1 MVEENKIDYK
11 EVFIL
16 DDKGFFIGTTYLDV
30 KEKQDF
36 KFTTIPPDTTLVKAK
51 FDGNKWIEGVDKDE
65 IMLGM
70 LLPEDDFKVDTKD
83 YLLLKILEIL
93 KKGGMIMDNTWFFKY
108 CMFCWAE
115 RKINETYLDMA
126 KKMEMLTDQQIMMI
140 KMTPRISEK

>member
-30 KEKQDF
+30 KEKQEF
-36 KFTTIPPDTTLVKAK
+36 KFTTTPPDITFVRPK
-51 FDGNKWIEGVDKDE
+51 FDGNKWKEGVNKDDL
-65 IMLGM
+65 MLGM
-70 LLPEDDFKVDTKD
+70 LLPEDDFKMDSKD

-115 RKINETYLDMA
+115 RKIDEAYLDMA
-126 KKMEMLTDQQIMMI
+126 KKMDMLTDQQIMMI
-140 KMTPRISEK
+140 KMTPRIAEK

>member
-36 KFTTIPPDTTLVKAK
+36 KFTTLPPDKTFIKAK
-51 FDGNKWIEGVDKDE
+51 FDGNKWIEGVDKDDL
-65 IMLGM
+65 MLGM
-70 LLPEDDFKVDTKD
+70 LFPDIDLEINSKDF
-83 YLLLKILEIL
+83 LILKILEIL

-115 RKINETYLDMA
+115 RKIDEAYLDMA
-126 KKMEMLTDQQIMMI
+126 KKMNMLDDNQIMMI
-140 KMTPRISEK
+140 KMTPRIEEK

>member
-36 KFTTIPPDTTLVKAK
+36 KFTTIPPDTTLIQPK

-70 LLPEDDFKVDTKD
+70 LLLEDDFKVDTKD

>member
-1 MVEENKIDYK
+1 MVEENNLKK
-11 EVFIL
+11 VFIL

-30 KEKQDF
+30 KEKQEF
-36 KFTTIPPDTTLVKAK
+36 KFTTIPPDTTLMRPK

-70 LLPEDDFKVDTKD
+70 LLPEDDFKIDTKD

-115 RKINETYLDMA
+115 RKIDEAYLDMA
-126 KKMEMLTDQQIMMI
+126 KKMNMLDDNQIMMI
-140 KMTPRISEK
+140 KMTPRIEEK

>member
-1 MVEENKIDYK
+1 MVEENKIYK

-16 DDKGFFIGTTYLDV
+16 DDKGFFIGTTYLNID
-30 KEKQDF
+30 EKQEFD
-36 KFTTIPPDTTLVKAK
+36 FTTIPPDNTFMKAK

-70 LLPEDDFKVDTKD
+70 LLPEDDFKIDTKD

-93 KKGGMIMDNTWFFKY
+93 KKGGIVMDNTWFFKY

-115 RKINETYLDMA
+115 RKIDEAYLDMA
-126 KKMEMLTDQQIMMI
+126 KKMDMLTDQQIMMI
-140 KMTPRISEK
+140 KMTPRIEEK

>member
-1 MVEENKIDYK
+1 MVENKIDYK
-11 EVFIL
+11 EVFII
-16 DDKGFFIGTTYLDV
+16 DDKGFFIGTTYLDI
-30 KEKQDF
+30 KEKQEF
-36 KFTTIPPDTTLVKAK
+36 NFTTIPPDTTFMQPK
-51 FDGNKWIEGVDKDE
+51 FDGEKWIEGVDKDDL
-65 IMLGM
+65 MLGM

-126 KKMEMLTDQQIMMI
+126 KKMNMLDDNQIMMI
-140 KMTPRISEK
+140 KMTPRIEEK

>member
-1 MVEENKIDYK
+1 MVEENNFKK
-11 EVFIL
+11 VFIL
-16 DDKGFFIGTTYLDV
+16 DDKGFFIGTTYLNID
-30 KEKQDF
+30 EKQEF
-36 KFTTIPPDTTLVKAK
+36 KFTTIPPDTTLMKAK

-70 LLPEDDFKVDTKD
+70 LLPEDDFKIDTKD
-83 YLLLKILEIL
+83 YLILKILEIL

-126 KKMEMLTDQQIMMI
+126 KKMDMLTDQQIMII
-140 KMTPRISEK
+140 KMTPRIAEK

>member
-1 MVEENKIDYK
+1 MVEEDKIDYK

-16 DDKGFFIGTTYLDV
+16 DDKGFFIGTTYLNIE
-30 KEKQDF
+30 EKQEFD
-36 KFTTIPPDTTLVKAK
+36 FTTIPPDKTLVKAK

-70 LLPEDDFKVDTKD
+70 LFPSDDLEIDSKD
-83 YLLLKILEIL
+83 FLILKILEIL

-115 RKINETYLDMA
+115 RKIDEAYLDMA
-126 KKMEMLTDQQIMMI
+126 KKMNMLTDQQIMMI
-140 KMTPRISEK
+140 KMTPRIEEK

>member
-1 MVEENKIDYK
+1 MVEENNLEK
-11 EVFIL
+11 VFIL

-30 KEKQDF
+30 KEKQEF
-36 KFTTIPPDTTLVKAK
+36 NFTTIPPDTTLIQAK

-65 IMLGM
+65 IMLEM
-70 LLPEDDFKVDTKD
+70 LLPEDDFKIDTKD
-83 YLLLKILEIL
+83 YLILKILEIL

-115 RKINETYLDMA
+115 RKIDEAYLDMA
-126 KKMEMLTDQQIMMI
+126 KKMNMLDDNQIMMI